1 MSRDRRKSD
10 TTSQSLV
17 KIVICSAHNC
27 HHDDDKG
34 GGCYPSQALEALS
47 GAGAMRSRDVLLY
60 LQSLR
65 LQRDAQDVFPSVRR
79 VP

>member
-1 MSRDRRKSD
+1 
-10 TTSQSLV
+10 
-17 KIVICSAHNC
+17 
-27 HHDDDKG
+27 
-34 GGCYPSQALEALS
+34 
-47 GAGAMRSRDVLLY
+47 MRSRDVLLY